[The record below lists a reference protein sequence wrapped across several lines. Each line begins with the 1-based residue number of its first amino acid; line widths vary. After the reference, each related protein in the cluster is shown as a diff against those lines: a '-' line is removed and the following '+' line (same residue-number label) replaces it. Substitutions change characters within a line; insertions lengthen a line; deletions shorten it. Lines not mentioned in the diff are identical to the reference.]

1 MRLTF
6 ATKLTVLVM
15 LAVVLTSGI
24 IGYSLTATN
33 LTALKNSSR
42 ELYLSVAHNVQDR
55 IQSRV
60 DAASR
65 LLAQA
70 SSTLANT
77 QISPEYALKLTAE
90 MVAAEGNVEALAVYD
105 VRGELL
111 DVISKGRIV
120 HFPKRLPS
128 SIALGIRFDTTR
140 TRRMPRPFVGTPER
154 LTTTTLPSIPIAV
167 QWSFNGS
174 VQGVLLTVVDNE
186 SLCRIVADVSGRT
199 FGGAQHHVYLVDDT
213 RNLVAHVEQGRVRD
227 EESLAGKGIFSTTA
241 FSTDKPVGI
250 SAEYRATS
258 GEEMLGTFTTVPTL
272 GIAIVVEQTQAIA
285 YKPYYTMRLNVI
297 MWGFVSLVVGVMLS
311 VMISRQF
318 VKPIRQLIAAS
329 ERLAVQ
335 DFSVRLPEHRT
346 DELAGLFR
354 VQNRVAEEL
363 ARYQQ
368 ININRII
375 SERNK
380 LEAVVR
386 QASDG
391 VMIVDSSHTVL
402 VLNAAFASWF
412 ELPQTEHIPLEQA
425 ITNEALKTQLLE
437 VFASEQHVTP
447 VEFRLHRTGE
457 ARETVLRGSMVR
469 VVVDGELAAMTTI
482 VRDVTK
488 EVEIDRMKTELVSIV
503 AHELRSPLHSIIGM
517 SELIG
522 EGELTHEE
530 SVDFANRITKQAQQL
545 SRSITKFLDLNRI
558 ESGKTELR
566 RIPFHLNEVLQSV
579 LAANMRLAEKK
590 GIQVHV
596 KVPTTLTPL
605 VGDPELIG
613 QVIMN
618 LFSNAVKYSGEG
630 TSVFIEV
637 LEKPNKVL
645 FSIQDHGYGIS
656 ESSKARLFTKFF
668 RATDDERVR
677 QQTGTGLG
685 LAFAKE
691 ILERHSGEL
700 GVDTCL
706 NMGST
711 FWFSLPKSC
720 G

>member
-6 ATKLTVLVM
+6 ATKLTLLVM

-24 IGYSLTATN
+24 IGYSLAATN

-42 ELYLSVAHNVQDR
+42 ELYLSVAQNVQDR

-65 LLAQA
+65 LLVQA
-70 SSTLANT
+70 SSTLTNT
-77 QISPEYALKLTAE
+77 QLSPENALKLTAE
-90 MVAAEGNVEALAVYD
+90 MVAAERDVEALAVYD
-105 VRGELL
+105 ARGELL
-111 DVISKGRIV
+111 EVISKGRAAA
-120 HFPKRLPS
+120 FPKRLPS
-128 SIALGIRFDTTR
+128 SIALGIRFDTSHTR
-140 TRRMPRPFVGTPER
+140 KIPRPFVGTPER
-154 LTTTTLPSIPIAV
+154 LTTTALPGIPIAV
-167 QWSFNGS
+167 QWALNGS

-227 EESLAGKGIFSTTA
+227 EESLAGKGIFSTIA
-241 FSTDKPVGI
+241 FSTDKRVGI
-250 SAEYRATS
+250 SAEYGATS
-258 GEEMLGTFTTVPTL
+258 GEEMLGTFVTVPTL
-272 GIAIVVEQTQAIA
+272 GMAIVVEQTQAIA
-285 YKPYYTMRLNVI
+285 YKPYYAMRLNVV
-297 MWGFVSLVVGVMLS
+297 MWGLVSLVVGVMLS

-318 VKPIRQLIAAS
+318 AKPIRQLIAVS

-335 DFSVRLPEHRT
+335 DFSVRLPEDRA
-346 DELAGLFR
+346 DELSRLFR

-402 VLNAAFASWF
+402 VLNEAFASWF
-412 ELPQTEHIPLEQA
+412 ALPQTENIPLEQA
-425 ITNEALKTQLLE
+425 VTNEALKTQLLA

-447 VEFRLHRTGE
+447 VEFRLQRAGE
-457 ARETVLRGSMVR
+457 VRGIVLRGSMVR

-488 EVEIDRMKTELVSIV
+488 EVEIDRMKTELVGIV

-522 EGELTHEE
+522 EGALTHEDT
-530 SVDFANRITKQAQQL
+530 VDFANRITKQAHQL
-545 SRSITKFLDLNRI
+545 SSIITKFLDLNRI

-566 RIPFHLNEVLQSV
+566 QIPFHLNEVLQSV
-579 LAANMRLAEKK
+579 LKVNMRLAEKK

-596 KVPTTLTPL
+596 HTPNKLTPI
-605 VGDPELIG
+605 VGDPDLIG
-613 QVIMN
+613 QVMVN

-630 TSVFIEV
+630 TSVFVEV
-637 LEKPNKVL
+637 LEKSDKIL

-656 ESSKARLFTKFF
+656 ESSKAKLFTKFF

-685 LAFAKE
+685 LAFVKE
-691 ILERHSGEL
+691 ILEHHGGEL
-700 GVDTCL
+700 GVDTRL
-706 NMGST
+706 NAGST
-711 FWFSLPKSC
+711 FWFSLPK
-720 G
+720 

>member
-6 ATKLTVLVM
+6 ATKLTLLVM

-24 IGYSLTATN
+24 IGYSLAATN

-42 ELYLSVAHNVQDR
+42 ELYLSVAQNVQDR

-60 DAASR
+60 NAASR
-65 LLAQA
+65 LLVQA
-70 SSTLANT
+70 SSTLTNT
-77 QISPEYALKLTAE
+77 QLSPENALKLTAE
-90 MVAAEGNVEALAVYD
+90 MVAAERDVEALAVYD
-105 VRGELL
+105 ARGELL
-111 DVISKGRIV
+111 DVISKGRAAA
-120 HFPKRLPS
+120 FPKRLPS
-128 SIALGIRFDTTR
+128 SIALGIWFDTSHTR
-140 TRRMPRPFVGTPER
+140 KIPRPFVGTPER
-154 LTTTTLPSIPIAV
+154 LTTTALPGIPIAV
-167 QWSFNGS
+167 QWALNGS

-213 RNLVAHVEQGRVRD
+213 RNLVAHVEQGRVRN
-227 EESLAGKGIFSTTA
+227 EESLAGKGIFSTIA
-241 FSTDKPVGI
+241 FSTDKRVGI
-250 SAEYRATS
+250 SAEYGATN
-258 GEEMLGTFTTVPTL
+258 GEEMLGTFVTVPTL
-272 GIAIVVEQTQAIA
+272 GMAIVVEQTQAIA
-285 YKPYYTMRLNVI
+285 YKPYYAMRLNVV
-297 MWGFVSLVVGVMLS
+297 MWGLVSLVVGVMLS

-318 VKPIRQLIAAS
+318 AKPIRQLIAAS

-335 DFSVRLPEHRT
+335 DFSVRLPEDRA
-346 DELAGLFR
+346 DELSRLFR

-402 VLNAAFASWF
+402 VLNEAFASWF
-412 ELPQTEHIPLEQA
+412 ALPQTENIPLEQA
-425 ITNEALKTQLLE
+425 VTNEALKTQLLA

-447 VEFRLHRTGE
+447 VEFRLQRAGE
-457 ARETVLRGSMVR
+457 VREIVLRGSMVR

-488 EVEIDRMKTELVSIV
+488 EVEIDRMKTELVGIV

-522 EGELTHEE
+522 EGELTHEDT
-530 SVDFANRITKQAQQL
+530 VDFANRITKQAHQL
-545 SRSITKFLDLNRI
+545 SSIITKFLDLNRI

-566 RIPFHLNEVLQSV
+566 QIPFHLSEVLQSV
-579 LAANMRLAEKK
+579 LKVNMRLAEKK

-596 KVPTTLTPL
+596 HTPNKLTPI
-605 VGDPELIG
+605 VGDPDLIG
-613 QVIMN
+613 QVMVN

-630 TSVFIEV
+630 TSVFVEV
-637 LEKPNKVL
+637 LEKSDKIL

-656 ESSKARLFTKFF
+656 ESSKAKLFTKFF

-685 LAFAKE
+685 LAFVKE
-691 ILERHSGEL
+691 ILERHGGEL
-700 GVDTCL
+700 GVDTRL
-706 NMGST
+706 NVGST
-711 FWFSLPKSC
+711 FWFSLPK
-720 G
+720 